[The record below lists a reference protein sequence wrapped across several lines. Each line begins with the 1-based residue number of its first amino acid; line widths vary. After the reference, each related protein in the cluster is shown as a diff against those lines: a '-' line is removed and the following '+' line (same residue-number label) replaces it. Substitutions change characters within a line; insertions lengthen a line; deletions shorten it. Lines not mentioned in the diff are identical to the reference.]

1 MTQKKAKD
9 EEPNADELLVEGL
22 RCRVSAAI
30 ECFYNEYYQTFLR
43 VMIRLTGDFTTAQ
56 DLAHDAVL
64 KVIDR
69 AETYKPEPGRT
80 PRVWFMTVLRNTFL
94 DWTRRRKV
102 RRTAPLAGG
111 SEDGGD
117 FEAPARQPT
126 VQELIEAAE
135 KIGAVQAALMMLDAE
150 QRLLITLR
158 VYEELS
164 LPEVVEVMRV
174 ETDGRVATY
183 GQVSGR
189 LHQAKA
195 RLRELLVEHWPDL
208 FP

>member
-9 EEPNADELLVEGL
+9 EEPNAEELLVEGL
-22 RCRVSAAI
+22 RCRVPAAI

-43 VMIRLTGDFTTAQ
+43 VMIRLTGDFPTAQ

-64 KVIDR
+64 RVIDR
-69 AETYKPEPGRT
+69 AETYKSGPGRT
-80 PRVWFMTVLRNTFL
+80 PRVWFMTVLRSTFL
-94 DWTRRRKV
+94 DSCRRRKV
-102 RRTAPLAGG
+102 RRTDSLTGG
-111 SEDGGD
+111 SDDGD
-117 FEAPARQPT
+117 FELPATQPT
-126 VQELIEAAE
+126 VQELAE
-135 KIGAVQAALMMLDAE
+135 LGERVGAVQAALLLLDAE

-164 LPEVVEVMRV
+164 LPEVVEVMRA
-174 ETDGRVATY
+174 ETEGQVTTY

-189 LHQAKA
+189 LHQAKL
-195 RLRELLVEHWPDL
+195 RLRELLEKHWPDL